1 MIFVILPQVLTFNAN
16 AENFENV
23 WNLGMVPIHHANLS
37 PLLLLEESSALVVI

>member
-1 MIFVILPQVLTFNAN
+1 MIFVILPQVLIFNAN
-16 AENFENV
+16 AENFEH